1 MRITEVNM
9 EFCKVTSDLNKH
21 LSDLDRNQEWQ
32 ASIKVKQAEVYSD
45 LLGGQLVWI
54 GNDNYSLDDFL
65 SDFDIDVTYFARF
78 VLGNDDDL
86 LSQAKEAL
94 DEYAEKL
101 AIKIINSG
109 V

>member
-1 MRITEVNM
+1 MA
-9 EFCKVTSDLNKH
+9 FCKVTSDLNKH
-21 LSDLDRNQEWQ
+21 LSDLDKNNDRQR
-32 ASIKVKQAEVYSD
+32 AIKLKQAEVYTN

-65 SDFDIDVTYFARF
+65 SDFDIDVTHFARF

-101 AIKIINSG
+101 ATKIINNMEKENNENY
-109 V
+109 